1 MQKDL
6 CRPLTT
12 RELPPLCMVFENR
25 IIWKLT
31 MSWNTHPIGV
41 FVISDAL
48 QAKTRNVI
56 FLNSRSWHVTGKGD
70 LKKPNIARMYEYLNK
85 YFISTNESELTSRY
99 GTVTYRK
106 KRNWLCEKRWQFS
119 WLKEENKISTMQQI
133 FWWKEENGISVH
145 PMSSMRSFNP
155 WPKIAP
161 SVRQEFFVVNPIV
174 RSGNFV

>member
-1 MQKDL
+1 MKHSS
-6 CRPLTT
+6 
-12 RELPPLCMVFENR
+12 NR
-25 IIWKLT
+25 SFRDKRCA
-31 MSWNTHPIGV
+31 SSKN
-41 FVISDAL
+41 
-48 QAKTRNVI
+48 KECN

-106 KRNWLCEKRWQFS
+106 KLNWLCEKRWQFS
-119 WLKEENKISTMQQI
+119 WLKAENKISTMQQI

-161 SVRQEFFVVNPIV
+161 SVRQEFFVLNPIV
-174 RSGNFV
+174 RSGNFM